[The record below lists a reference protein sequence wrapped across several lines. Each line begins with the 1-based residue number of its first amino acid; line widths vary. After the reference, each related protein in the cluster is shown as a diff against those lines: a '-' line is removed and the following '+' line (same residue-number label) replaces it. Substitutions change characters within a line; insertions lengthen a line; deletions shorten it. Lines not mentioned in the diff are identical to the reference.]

1 MSTLF
6 RNIFFDFTK
15 IFRQIGTKLDV
26 SKIFIGQNVS

>member
-6 RNIFFDFTK
+6 RNIFFDFYKNFQTK
-15 IFRQIGTKLDV
+15 GTKLDV